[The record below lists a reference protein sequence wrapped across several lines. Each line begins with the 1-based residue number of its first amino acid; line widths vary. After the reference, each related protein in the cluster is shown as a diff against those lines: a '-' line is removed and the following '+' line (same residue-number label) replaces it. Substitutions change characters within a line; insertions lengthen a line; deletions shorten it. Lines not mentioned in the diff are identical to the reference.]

1 MTIPVT
7 VWTKPDCQQCRM
19 VKHRLEIAGVE
30 FEERDLTA
38 PEYAKDLRH
47 FIGIGYRSVPIT
59 EFKHLAVPG
68 FVPAEIDR
76 VIDAWRADR
85 AGAPLLSPAER
96 AEADRFG
103 IHDEDRQ

>member
-1 MTIPVT
+1 MTTPVT

-19 VKHRLEIAGVE
+19 VKHRLEVAGVE

-38 PEYAKDLRH
+38 PEHAKDLRH
-47 FIGIGYRSVPIT
+47 FIGIGYMSAPIT

-68 FVPAEIDR
+68 FRPTEIDQ
-76 VIDAWRADR
+76 VIEAWRAEQS
-85 AGAPLLSPAER
+85 GAPLLSPAER
-96 AEADRFG
+96 AEVERFG

>member
-1 MTIPVT
+1 MTTRVT
-7 VWTKPDCQQCRM
+7 VWTKPNCQQCRM
-19 VKHRLEIAGVE
+19 VKHRLEAASVE

-38 PEYAKDLRH
+38 PEHARDLRH
-47 FIGIGYRSVPIT
+47 FIGIGYQSAPIT
-59 EFKHLAVPG
+59 EYRYLAVPG

-76 VIDAWRADR
+76 VIETWRADQ

-96 AEADRFG
+96 AEVERFG